1 MSKIGKIPVN
11 IPPGVGVKI
20 EKSLLKVKGPK
31 GEISIKIPEVILVD
45 QSGEALNFKRKEETK
60 NSSALHGLIRSLVN
74 NAVVGVSEGFS
85 KTLELSGVGFRA
97 NLQGDKLI
105 LLVGYSHPVEIE
117 KPEGITFEVAENK
130 IKVSGFDKQL
140 VGDIAS
146 KIRKVR
152 AAEPY
157 KGKGIKYQGEIIR
170 RKQGKAQA
178 TGGTV

>member
-1 MSKIGKIPVN
+1 MN
-11 IPPGVGVKI
+11 C
-20 EKSLLKVKGPK
+20 
-31 GEISIKIPEVILVD
+31 
-45 QSGEALNFKRKEETK
+45 KRKEETK

-117 KPEGITFEVAENK
+117 KPEGINFEVAENK

>member
-11 IPPGVGVKI
+11 IPPGVEVTI

-45 QSGEALNFKRKEETK
+45 QNGEVLNFKRKEETK

-117 KPEGITFEVAENK
+117 KPEGINFEVAENK